1 MRASSGV
8 TDVCPLTERADFKVR
23 GILMGR
29 LNIKG
34 LGDGGGRGE
43 SG

>member
-1 MRASSGV
+1 MSASSDV
-8 TDVCPLTERADFKVR
+8 TDVCPVIERADFEVH

-29 LNIKG
+29 LNIRG
-34 LGDGGGRGE
+34 LVDGGGRGG

>member
-1 MRASSGV
+1 MRASSDV
-8 TDVCPLTERADFKVR
+8 TDVCPLIERADFKVH

-29 LNIKG
+29 LNILG
-34 LGDGGGRGE
+34 LGDGGGRGK